1 MNNKQ
6 HSFSKEE
13 LFIELTKIV
22 AADGSEI
29 YIQYD
34 ESDSDE
40 LQAVGYVEDI
50 VERTERFKE
59 LMESTVRGYSDAVLS
74 AVKTGMKEH
83 PPDRVALQF
92 GLQLGGETG
101 VPFVTKG
108 SAQANVSVTV
118 EWTVKKE

>member
-1 MNNKQ
+1 MK
-6 HSFSKEE
+6 
-13 LFIELTKIV
+13 LTKIV

-29 YIQYD
+29 YIQCD
-34 ESDSDE
+34 EMDAVSDE

-59 LMESTVRGYSDAVLS
+59 LMESTVRGYSDTVLS

-83 PPDRVALQF
+83 PPDKVALQF

-118 EWTVKKE
+118 EWTVKNEQHD